1 MTILD
6 AIIDLPICYNIETCA
21 VKGLKFLG
29 ENEVEVGTREV
40 EEAMV
45 SIRFFVTQMNRYE
58 KRCELMTQLLNSLV
72 NCLIR
77 CLICIA

>member
-6 AIIDLPICYNIETCA
+6 AIIDLPICYNIATCA
-21 VKGLKFLG
+21 AKGLKFLV
-29 ENEVEVGTREV
+29 ENGVEVGKREV